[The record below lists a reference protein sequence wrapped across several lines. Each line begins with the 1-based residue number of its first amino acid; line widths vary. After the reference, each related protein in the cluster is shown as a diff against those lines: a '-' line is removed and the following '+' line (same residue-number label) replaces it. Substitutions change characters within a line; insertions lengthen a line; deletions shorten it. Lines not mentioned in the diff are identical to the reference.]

1 MTTLTYL
8 LMDNIC
14 PCFILEFHG
23 SDSEVSAQAEF
34 VKDIVQQYGGTFI
47 ASTKDGH

>member
-1 MTTLTYL
+1 MTTLTYVL
-8 LMDNIC
+8 VDNFY
-14 PCFILEFHG
+14 PCFIVEFHG

-47 ASTKDGH
+47 ACKG